1 MIADDHAM
9 VRDGLRPFIASVADD
24 VQVVEAA
31 SLDDV
36 LAAAAGAEPD
46 ILLLDLNMPGMD
58 GAASVAMLCE
68 RLARTRVVV
77 LSGDTT
83 SETVRGVLAAGAC
96 GFLPK
101 TLHADTIV
109 HALRLILSGG
119 TYFPASAL
127 AERQEPTVRPAIGTG
142 DLTAR
147 EREILA
153 MIAVGATNKHIARVL
168 NLTEITVKTHLRN
181 IFRKIDVQN
190 RTQAAAWALREGVE
204 S

>member
-36 LAAAAGAEPD
+36 LAAADVAEPD
-46 ILLLDLNMPGMD
+46 ILLLDLSMPGME
-58 GAASVAMLCE
+58 GAASVAALCE
-68 RLARTRVVV
+68 RLVRTRVVV
-77 LSGDTT
+77 LSGDTA
-83 SETVRGVLAAGAC
+83 SETVRGVLLSGAC

-101 TLHADTIV
+101 TLHAETIV

-127 AERQEPTVRPAIGTG
+127 AERKEPMARPPTGCG

-153 MIAVGATNKHIARVL
+153 MIAQGATNKHIARAL
-168 NLTEITVKTHLRN
+168 DLTEITVKTHLRN
-181 IFRKIDVQN
+181 IFRKIGVQN
-190 RTQAAAWALREGVE
+190 RTQAAAWALREGM
-204 S
+204 